1 MTPENVGRVGFR
13 WRSLSDRQANNRGH
27 EADSFRPDGWARKLS
42 VLPVLA
48 DAFEA
53 AGCTDAELLGHLRGP
68 GAHVR
73 GCWALDLILSK
84 E

>member
-1 MTPENVGRVGFR
+1 
-13 WRSLSDRQANNRGH
+13 
-27 EADSFRPDGWARKLS
+27 
-42 VLPVLA
+42 VLA